1 MSRIVEKCPVLQC
14 WRIL

>member
-1 MSRIVEKCPVLQC
+1 MSRIVEKCPILQC